1 MEGSEYTG
9 KKRPRGT
16 EMKIVN
22 LTEYSL
28 FILTAPEGNIL
39 YILPAEPTDS
49 SLQVIDPDRELTIPG
64 KLTPVEKF

>member
-1 MEGSEYTG
+1 
-9 KKRPRGT
+9 
-16 EMKIVN
+16 MKIVN

-28 FILTAPEGNIL
+28 FIPTAPEGNIL